1 MLGWRSVGRRRQR
14 YSFEHPNEE
23 AVGCFG
29 CPNER
34 AVFSMIGVVHTMEL
48 ASNEDELEFEQKGCR
63 AHEVPV
69 GKHGREEQ
77 GAAVFVPRC
86 DLKWACGGKEAT
98 SVSIEDILLTYGIT
112 NGNTVEEIE
121 TVCGVCHHETNNA
134 FTNVGRACCKQ
145 SIFGDVM

>member
-34 AVFSMIGVVHTMEL
+34 AVFSMVGVVHTVEF
-48 ASNEDELEFEQKGCR
+48 AANEDELEFEQKGCR
-63 AHEVPV
+63 THEVPV
-69 GKHGREEQ
+69 CKYGRKEQ
-77 GAAVFVPRC
+77 GAAVLVPRRN
-86 DLKWACGGKEAT
+86 LKWACGGQEAT
-98 SVSIEDILLTYGIT
+98 SVSVQDILLPYGIT
-112 NGNTVEEIE
+112 NGNTIEEIKA
-121 TVCGVCHHETNNA
+121 VCGVCHHETNNA
-134 FTNVGRACCKQ
+134 FANVGWACCKQ

>member
-14 YSFEHPNEE
+14 YSVEHPNEE

-34 AVFSMIGVVHTMEL
+34 AVFSVVGVVHTMEL

-69 GKHGREEQ
+69 GKHSREEQ
-77 GAAVFVPRC
+77 GAAILVPRC
-86 DLKWACGGKEAT
+86 DLKWACGGQEAT
-98 SVSIEDILLTYGIT
+98 SVSVKDIFLTYGIT
-112 NGNTVEEIE
+112 NGNTIEEIKA
-121 TVCGVCHHETNNA
+121 VCGVCHHETNNA
-134 FTNVGRACCKQ
+134 FTNVGRACSK
-145 SIFGDVM
+145 

>member
-1 MLGWRSVGRRRQR
+1 MLGRRSIGWRRQG
-14 YSFEHPNEE
+14 YCVEHPNEE

-34 AVFSMIGVVHTMEL
+34 AVFTMVRVVHTMEFT
-48 ASNEDELEFEQKGCR
+48 SNEDELEFEQEGRR

-69 GKHGREEQ
+69 GKYGREEQ
-77 GAAVFVPRC
+77 GAAIFVPRC
-86 DLKWACGGKEAT
+86 DGEWACGGKEAT
-98 SVSIEDILLTYGIT
+98 SVSIKDILLTYGIT

-134 FTNVGRACCKQ
+134 FTNVGRASCK
-145 SIFGDVM
+145 